1 MKLNIYKTL
10 KVQTDTG
17 LAVDAENL
25 LKMILVWFG
34 FVSIIAAEIKTRE
47 Q

>member
-1 MKLNIYKTL
+1 LKLNIYKTL

-25 LKMILVWFG
+25 PKMILAWFG
-34 FVSIIAAEIKTRE
+34 FVSIIVMEIKNRG